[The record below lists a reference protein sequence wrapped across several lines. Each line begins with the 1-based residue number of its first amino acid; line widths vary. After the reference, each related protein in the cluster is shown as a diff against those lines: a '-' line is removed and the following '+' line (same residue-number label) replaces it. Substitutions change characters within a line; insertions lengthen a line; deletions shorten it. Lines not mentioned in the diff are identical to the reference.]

1 MREKDTESPL
11 EYWLGNA
18 IQVNRSSDAEVNGR
32 LLGVKDDYLVIEQKN
47 GEHIY
52 YKTEQ
57 IRSITMNVQDVDG
70 HSQVHEGKE
79 NPYCNEAK
87 FKELINRLTHRYVRI
102 HCGESDVCGMMAGSR
117 QGDVLLVQGHEVI
130 ILFAHGI
137 YHISC
142 VKEKVT
148 EKKME
153 EAQSSDPVERQKV
166 KKEESAVEDKW
177 RYSENQEGEEMGTYV
192 QAEDDFTDAWIV
204 AEDEEADFAF
214 EMDDEDEMEM
224 GSEREKIHVAYEQ
237 EEVEVESEIMHFS
250 KAKEEGKHTQQSE
263 PAPVMHPEPAPVV
276 HPEPAPVMH
285 PEPASVVHPEP
296 APVVHPESP
305 PVMHHEPASAMHPEP
320 APVVQKETGGGEEA
334 ASYTSRSPEGQA
346 SSVSPFLSQDTR
358 VKKQARPMRTNTKQS
373 QPKTKN
379 TKKRASSRVSES
391 HKTKKSRVSGSG
403 KVKPAS
409 GKAWLSRR
417 VSRG

>member
-11 EYWLGNA
+11 EHWLGNA
-18 IQVNRSSDAEVNGR
+18 IQVNKSSDAEVNGR

-102 HCGESDVCGMMAGSR
+102 HCGENDVCGMMAGSR

-142 VKEKVT
+142 VKEKAT
-148 EKKME
+148 EKKTE
-153 EAQSSDPVERQKV
+153 EPQSSGPVERQKV

-177 RYSENQEGEEMGTYV
+177 EHSESQEGEEMGTYV
-192 QAEDDFTDAWIV
+192 QAENDFTDAWIV

-250 KAKEEGKHTQQSE
+250 KAKEEGKHTPQSE
-263 PAPVMHPEPAPVV
+263 PAPVMHPESS
-276 HPEPAPVMH
+276 
-285 PEPASVVHPEP
+285 SVVHPEP
-296 APVVHPESP
+296 APVVHPEPTPVVHPEPP
-305 PVMHHEPASAMHPEP
+305 PVVHPEPTSVMHPEP

-334 ASYTSRSPEGQA
+334 ASYTPRSPEGQA
-346 SSVSPFLSQDTR
+346 SSAPPFLSHDTR
-358 VKKQARPMRTNTKQS
+358 VKKHARPMRTNTKQS

-391 HKTKKSRVSGSG
+391 HKTKKSRASG

-409 GKAWLSRR
+409 SKAWLSRK